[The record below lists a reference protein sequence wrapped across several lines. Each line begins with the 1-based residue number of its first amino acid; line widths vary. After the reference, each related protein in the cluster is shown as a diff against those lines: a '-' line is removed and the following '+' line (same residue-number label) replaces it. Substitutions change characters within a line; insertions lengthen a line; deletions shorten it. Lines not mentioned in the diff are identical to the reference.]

1 MSTHDS
7 AGGESLTGNT
17 SATVPGDT
25 GRPANPPSAKSPT
38 GPEDVGP
45 RADKRSERLVAA
57 CFGVSSLAAIA
68 FLVVFWA
75 LPKTDVA
82 YTPLL
87 GICLAVSLF
96 GVGVGAILW
105 AKKIM
110 PDEEAVQERHPM
122 YSTPEDAA
130 KTAAVFAE
138 GTEKTGFAR
147 RRLLRY
153 SFLGAMG
160 TLALPIVPIISD
172 LGVHPRGNARQLKTS
187 PWKKGDRLTT
197 EEGAPVRIGDLEYG
211 GILTVFPNGNTSP
224 SNSLAPTVLIRLRAG
239 ENQPRP
245 GRETWEV
252 DGHVAYSA
260 ICTHA
265 GCPAKL
271 YEQQTHHML
280 CPCHQSTFLVTEHC
294 RPIFGPAARPLPQ
307 LPLALDNEGF
317 FVAGAAYQEPL
328 GPSFWERS

>member
-1 MSTHDS
+1 MPSLVGSEMCIRDSYDLVDRGARMSTHDS

-17 SATVPGDT
+17 SASAPGDT
-25 GRPANPPSAKSPT
+25 GRPAKRTSAKSPT

-187 PWKKGDRLTT
+187 P
-197 EEGAPVRIGDLEYG
+197 
-211 GILTVFPNGNTSP
+211 

-294 RPIFGPAARPLPQ
+294 RPIFGPAA
-307 LPLALDNEGF
+307 A
-317 FVAGAAYQEPL
+317 
-328 GPSFWERS
+328 